1 MANDSVRDDLYD
13 VAGAYVPTTV
23 SNHAR
28 LSICI
33 K

>member
-1 MANDSVRDDLYD
+1 MANYIVGDDLFD

-28 LSICI
+28 LSIYI